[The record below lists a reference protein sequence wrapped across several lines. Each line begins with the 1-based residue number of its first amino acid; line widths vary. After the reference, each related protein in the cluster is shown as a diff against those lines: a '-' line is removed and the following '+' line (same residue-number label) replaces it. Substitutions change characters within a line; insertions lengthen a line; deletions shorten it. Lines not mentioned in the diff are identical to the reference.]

1 MITEQCK
8 NKQGRPTALLFINQ
22 KARNGDSSTSY
33 VNQLLQAHGIAV
45 IEPGAQ
51 DSGTSGDIIRAHA
64 NDVDFVIIGGGD
76 GTLNAA
82 AQALV
87 DTGLPLGVLPLGT
100 ANDFAR
106 TLDIPKDLKQAVQII
121 ADGYLRSIDLGEVNG
136 HLFFNVSSIGFS
148 AALARGL
155 SAESKKR
162 WGTLGYALAAFKLL
176 KQSRPFRAEIEHDGV
191 RERVRTVQVSVGNGR
206 FYGGGMTVEQT
217 AAPDDGRL
225 DVYSLEVSHWWEI
238 IALVPFLRRGTHG
251 RWRKVR
257 AFSATRL
264 TLHTAKPHDINA
276 DGELVGKTPAI
287 FTLKARAIR
296 VFSPQKT
303 AAN

>member
-1 MITEQCK
+1 M
-8 NKQGRPTALLFINQ
+8 
-22 KARNGDSSTSY
+22 
-33 VNQLLQAHGIAV
+33 
-45 IEPGAQ
+45 
-51 DSGTSGDIIRAHA
+51 
-64 NDVDFVIIGGGD
+64 
-76 GTLNAA
+76 
-82 AQALV
+82 
-87 DTGLPLGVLPLGT
+87 
-100 ANDFAR
+100 
-106 TLDIPKDLKQAVQII
+106 
-121 ADGYLRSIDLGEVNG
+121 
-136 HLFFNVSSIGFS
+136 
-148 AALARGL
+148 
-155 SAESKKR
+155 
-162 WGTLGYALAAFKLL
+162 
-176 KQSRPFRAEIEHDGV
+176 
-191 RERVRTVQVSVGNGR
+191 GNGR

-296 VFSPQKT
+296 VFSRK
-303 AAN
+303 NGG